1 MKQHKIFAAAAA
13 AMLFASAA
21 VSASAADEPMTF
33 RIDAKESAVCLDNMT
48 EDAVLKG
55 DVFIDNYTGLTS
67 LRLILKSD
75 DPIVIKNGD
84 YTRDPAKFEPTTNK
98 NEEPKHLQLLFPEHD
113 QADYFDFSNYPED
126 KPKPWYYE
134 YYKNANIVLW
144 YAKNSSNEAIATA
157 ANPDSS
163 FVHFDIRV
171 PKSTKPG
178 DYKCYISEEVITN
191 PAGQKEE
198 DFFAYCGAKQLVLD
212 QNVKLAPLDVAV
224 YMIGDTNLDGT
235 VDVQDAQTTLIA
247 YTEGIAGNDPK
258 LTKAQIMAADV
269 VKDGKVSVDDAQV
282 ILKYYTEKV
291 VAGKKDTTWEQFL
304 G

>member
-84 YTRDPAKFEPTTNK
+84 FTRNPDKKDKQGEPLHRLFE
-98 NEEPKHLQLLFPEHD
+98 EH
-113 QADYFDFSNYPED
+113 ADAEYMQYSEATGASNV
-126 KPKPWYYE
+126 
-134 YYKNANIVLW
+134 VLW
-144 YAKNSSNEAIATA
+144 YSKGFVSDEPAKISDAT
-157 ANPDSS
+157 SS
-163 FVHFDIRV
+163 FVNFDITV
-171 PKSTKPG
+171 PKGTKPG
-178 DYKCYISEEVITN
+178 DYKCYISTEETINV
-191 PAGQKEE
+191 AGQKEE
-198 DFFAYCGAKQLVLD
+198 DFFAYGGKDQLVLD
-212 QNVKLAPLDVAV
+212 KDVKLAPLDVAV
-224 YMIGDTNLDGT
+224 YMIGDSNLDGF

-258 LTKAQIMAADV
+258 LTKAQIMASDV